1 MAVGARRCKYPGMM
15 KFMRRA
21 TPLLLLAC
29 GGFLAGACASQSV
42 PATALQVGSRI
53 APATLLD
60 QHEVPRPID
69 ERTRV
74 ILFAREMQGGALIRE
89 LLDHESASYLEQHH
103 AVYVADISDMPG
115 MITKLVA
122 IPKMQEE
129 RLYPTLL
136 DRDGTT
142 TAAFPAQEG
151 LATVMVLD
159 ELRVTGIHYHG
170 SLEGLR
176 EEVSMVR

>member
-1 MAVGARRCKYPGMM
+1 MM

-21 TPLLLLAC
+21 TPLLLLTC
-29 GGFLAGACASQSV
+29 GCFFSGACASEPV
-42 PATALQVGSRI
+42 PATALQVGSRL

-60 QHEVPRPID
+60 QNEVPHQIG

-89 LLDHESASYLEQHH
+89 LLDHESASYLEQHRG
-103 AVYVADISDMPG
+103 VYVADISDMPS
-115 MITKLVA
+115 MISKLVA

-151 LATVMVLD
+151 RATVMVLD
-159 ELRVTGIHYHG
+159 ELRVTGIHYPG
-170 SLEGLR
+170 SIQGLR
-176 EEVSMVR
+176 EEVSRVR